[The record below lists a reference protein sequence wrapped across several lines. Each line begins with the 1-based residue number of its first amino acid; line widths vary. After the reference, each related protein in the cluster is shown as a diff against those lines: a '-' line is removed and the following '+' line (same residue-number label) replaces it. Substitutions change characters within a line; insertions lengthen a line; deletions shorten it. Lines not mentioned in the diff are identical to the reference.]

1 MKRKPV
7 TGYSVMRRMTAL
19 LLSVLLVVCLLS
31 GCGGKEGQQD
41 GETAEESVKLV
52 IFAPTLIIKDDEARQ
67 EEYKQLM
74 KAATGYDVEFITTP
88 IGGFEEK
95 LGVMLSSGQQID
107 LIWTTGVPSIVK
119 MVNQGFLTPIDD
131 YVANSEFLNSDGY
144 LAREGIE
151 STTIEKHVYGVPY
164 KMPMG
169 YVPIIN
175 KTWLDQLGLPV
186 PQTFEELNTALYA
199 FVENDLGGGLT
210 IGTTHQYAYE
220 EQIANW
226 LGFFGVEGGHVTRNA
241 EGKRYHPFLTEN
253 GKQGLLW
260 LQQLYADGILD
271 VEFPTVQETSM
282 RQKMTNGNVGL
293 TFDWPASSEETN
305 RKAANNGKNV
315 NMVAME
321 PVSAVEGVTPVIPG
335 HTLVSWVIS
344 STSKHPDA
352 AFKLIEYLVS
362 DKAVGELGMKEGLD
376 YELDE
381 NGHEVLLE
389 NAAGLIVQQS
399 ALSPIKDLQSGIHST
414 DEAWKEMEILN
425 KYILIIPWEREN
437 SESDIIASRD
447 LLKCITGLMSVDDY
461 LTGMRDELMKF
472 NMIDIS
478 EY

>member
-1 MKRKPV
+1 MKKKTANRHF
-7 TGYSVMRRMTAL
+7 SLRRAAAMILAL
-19 LLSVLLVVCLLS
+19 LLTVCLFS
-31 GCGGKEGQQD
+31 GCGDKDTSQGGDGQKP
-41 GETAEESVKLV
+41 VKLV

-67 EEYKQLM
+67 KEYKQLM
-74 KAATGYDVEFITTP
+74 KDATGYDVEFITTP
-88 IGGFEEK
+88 ISGFEEK

-131 YVANSEFLNSDGY
+131 YVAGSEFFNSDGY
-144 LAREGIE
+144 LGREGIE

-186 PQTFEELNTALYA
+186 PTSFEELNDALYA

-210 IGTTHQYAYE
+210 IGTTHQYPYE

-282 RQKMTNGNVGL
+282 RQKMTNGNVGM

-305 RKAANNGKNV
+305 RKAANNGKDV
-315 NMVAME
+315 NMVVME

-376 YELDE
+376 YEFDE
-381 NGHEVLLE
+381 TGHEVLLE

-414 DEAWKEMEILN
+414 ETAWHEMEILN
-425 KYILIIPWEREN
+425 KYILILPWEREN
-437 SESDIIASRD
+437 SESDIIASRN

-461 LTGMRDELMKF
+461 LTSMRDELMKF

-478 EY
+478 DY